1 MIGVA
6 DNGQLAPLR
15 PPPRAA
21 SISPLL
27 HRHGRRGRCTVQ
39 LDRSAMTCWPPWL
52 EMLDWHRARPERGFD
67 SARRLAPIKAKPA
80 NHKTKLARRANLH
93 VLDHKHPC
101 INACHARALPR
112 TYVHTEIPARSFRQN
127 TCTPVH
133 QLALALS
140 KERMEV
146 RTYTHDAGWSG
157 IVDLQSCS
165 DECIAWNP

>member
-112 TYVHTEIPARSFRQN
+112 TYVHRDPRAFVQTEYVYPCPPAGLSSLERTNGSTYVHTWCRLEWYRRSA
-127 TCTPVH
+127 V
-133 QLALALS
+133 LLW
-140 KERMEV
+140 RMHCLE
-146 RTYTHDAGWSG
+146 S
-157 IVDLQSCS
+157 L
-165 DECIAWNP
+165 